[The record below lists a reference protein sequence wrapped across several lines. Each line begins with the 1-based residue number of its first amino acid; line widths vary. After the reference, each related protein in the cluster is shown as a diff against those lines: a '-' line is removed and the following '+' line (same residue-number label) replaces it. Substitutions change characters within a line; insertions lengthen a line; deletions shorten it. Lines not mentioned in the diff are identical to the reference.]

1 MFRNHGRNLFL
12 ARKLDEENDSGD
24 NYVSGSALPRIVLK
38 DFKKYRFMLPPMEE
52 QLKIGS
58 VLHAIRMQT
67 KANIDEIQCLSS
79 TRDVLLPKLMS
90 GELDVSNL
98 DL

>member
-1 MFRNHGRNLFL
+1 
-12 ARKLDEENDSGD
+12 
-24 NYVSGSALPRIVLK
+24 
-38 DFKKYRFMLPPMEE
+38 MLPPMGK

-79 TRDVLLPKLMS
+79 TRDALLPKLMS
-90 GELDVSNL
+90 GELDVSDL

>member
-1 MFRNHGRNLFL
+1 M
-12 ARKLDEENDSGD
+12 
-24 NYVSGSALPRIVLK
+24 PRIVLK
-38 DFKKYRFMLPPMEE
+38 DFKKYRFMLPPMGK

-79 TRDVLLPKLMS
+79 TRDALLPKLMS
-90 GELDVSNL
+90 GELDVSDL